1 MYRASPGARVAALTP
16 IKHITRVGRWQSP
29 ILPAVFNLNGP
40 AHYVN
45 WHFFHM
51 SVANVVVIV
60 LMIVVFILAIIIPF
74 PKREIEE

>member
-1 MYRASPGARVAALTP
+1 MREIAGLFRPLRGGLAA
-16 IKHITRVGRWQSP
+16 
-29 ILPAVFNLNGP
+29 PAVFNLNGP
-40 AHYVN
+40 AHYVS

-60 LMIVVFILAIIIPF
+60 LMIVVFILAIVIPF

>member
-1 MYRASPGARVAALTP
+1 M
-16 IKHITRVGRWQSP
+16 
-29 ILPAVFNLNGP
+29 LPAVFNLNGP

-60 LMIVVFILAIIIPF
+60 LMIVVFILAIVIPF